1 MPDSLPGDPPGATLR
16 IAPECERSSLLAPVF
31 KRAEPMKTCPTL
43 LRSRSR
49 SRSRSRPTAHG
60 ARAVTGAALAVAMTT
75 LAAAAPGAGASAPR
89 AHSAASASHLRR
101 ARTDHRHARRA
112 TPHGPSA
119 ARAALNQR
127 RALDAYT
134 AMQRAYFLPGSGL
147 YRGSPFAPAWP
158 YSQAMA
164 ATISVAALP
173 RQHRRYQADLIA
185 RLSGLQAYSDHVDP
199 APAGYAAQ
207 ARTRAGQSNTRFND
221 DNEWIAIELLRLYHL
236 NRQRALLGAA
246 TQLFGLVTAQW
257 DQRPGVPCPGGVPW
271 QSPKLN
277 GDRNTVTDAPGAE
290 LGAQLYLTTGDTG
303 ALGWATRMYAWT
315 RGCLLHAD
323 GLYGDHIDG
332 QGQVDDTEWTYN
344 QGAMIGA
351 GVMLYRATH
360 DATYLRQAETTAR
373 AALAAF
379 GPAQLAQQPV
389 YFNAIYIRNLL
400 LLSQASGDARYQRF
414 AQSFADDA
422 WRNVR
427 DARSGL
433 FLADPGGATQLLDQA
448 SMVQVYALLAEPTRA
463 YF

>member
-49 SRSRSRPTAHG
+49 SRSRPTAHG

-89 AHSAASASHLRR
+89 AHSAAPASHLRR
-101 ARTDHRHARRA
+101 ARTHHRHARRA

-207 ARTRAGQSNTRFND
+207 ARTRAGQ
-221 DNEWIAIELLRLYHL
+221 IQHAL
-236 NRQRALLGAA
+236 QR
-246 TQLFGLVTAQW
+246 
-257 DQRPGVPCPGGVPW
+257 
-271 QSPKLN
+271 
-277 GDRNTVTDAPGAE
+277 
-290 LGAQLYLTTGDTG
+290 
-303 ALGWATRMYAWT
+303 
-315 RGCLLHAD
+315 
-323 GLYGDHIDG
+323 
-332 QGQVDDTEWTYN
+332 
-344 QGAMIGA
+344 
-351 GVMLYRATH
+351 
-360 DATYLRQAETTAR
+360 
-373 AALAAF
+373 
-379 GPAQLAQQPV
+379 
-389 YFNAIYIRNLL
+389 
-400 LLSQASGDARYQRF
+400 
-414 AQSFADDA
+414 
-422 WRNVR
+422 
-427 DARSGL
+427 
-433 FLADPGGATQLLDQA
+433 
-448 SMVQVYALLAEPTRA
+448 
-463 YF
+463 

>member
-1 MPDSLPGDPPGATLR
+1 MRSQPTELRTAGPRPGRGKADR
-16 IAPECERSSLLAPVF
+16 
-31 KRAEPMKTCPTL
+31 
-43 LRSRSR
+43 
-49 SRSRSRPTAHG
+49 
-60 ARAVTGAALAVAMTT
+60 ARAAVGAALAGSLTA
-75 LAAAAPGAGASAPR
+75 LAVLTPGAEATAPR
-89 AHSAASASHLRR
+89 GAAQAPSHRR
-101 ARTDHRHARRA
+101 PARSHHRHTHRA
-112 TPHGPSA
+112 TPQGPGA
-119 ARAALNQR
+119 TRAALNQR

-134 AMQRAYFLPGSGL
+134 AMQRAYYLPANGL
-147 YRGSPFAPAWP
+147 YRGSPFALAWP

-173 RQHRRYQADLIA
+173 RQHKRYQADLIA
-185 RLSGLQAYSDHVDP
+185 RLSGLQAYADHADP

-207 ARTRAGQSNTRFND
+207 ARARTGQSNTRFND

-236 NRQRALLGAA
+236 NHQHALLGAA

-257 DQRPGVPCPGGVPW
+257 DQRQDVLCPGGVPW
-271 QSPKLN
+271 QSLKLN

-290 LGAQLYLTTGDTG
+290 LGAQLYLTTKDAG

-315 RGCLLHAD
+315 RGCLLHAN

-332 QGQVDDTEWTYN
+332 QGQIDDTEWTYN

-360 DATYLRQAETTAR
+360 DATYLHQAQATAN

-379 GPAQLAQQPV
+379 GSAQLAQQPV

-400 LLSQASGDARYQRF
+400 LLSQASGDTRYQRF

-422 WRNVR
+422 WKNVR

-433 FLADPGGATQLLDQA
+433 FRADPGGSTQLLDQA
-448 SMVQVYALLAEPTRA
+448 SMVQVYSLLAEPLRA

>member
-1 MPDSLPGDPPGATLR
+1 MQ
-16 IAPECERSSLLAPVF
+16 
-31 KRAEPMKTCPTL
+31 
-43 LRSRSR
+43 
-49 SRSRSRPTAHG
+49 
-60 ARAVTGAALAVAMTT
+60 
-75 LAAAAPGAGASAPR
+75 
-89 AHSAASASHLRR
+89 
-101 ARTDHRHARRA
+101 HAYYVPA
-112 TPHGPSA
+112 
-119 ARAALNQR
+119 
-127 RALDAYT
+127 
-134 AMQRAYFLPGSGL
+134 SGL
-147 YRGSPFAPAWP
+147 YRGSPFALAWP

-173 RQHRRYQADLIA
+173 GQHVRYRSDLIT
-185 RLSGLQAYSDHVDP
+185 RLSGLQAYADHADP

-207 ARTRAGQSNTRFND
+207 ARASAGKPNTRFND

-236 NRQRALLGAA
+236 NHQRALLSSA

-257 DQRPGVPCPGGVPW
+257 DQRQDVPCPGGVPW
-271 QSPKLN
+271 QSLNLN

-290 LGAQLYLTTGDTG
+290 LGAQLYLSTKDAG

-332 QGQVDDTEWTYN
+332 QGQIDDTEWTYN
-344 QGAMIGA
+344 QGAMVGA

-360 DATYLRQAETTAR
+360 DATYLNEAQATAN

-414 AQSFADDA
+414 AQAFADDA
-422 WRNVR
+422 WKNVR
-427 DARSGL
+427 DARTGL
-433 FLADPGGATQLLDQA
+433 FRADPGGATQLLDQA
-448 SMVQVYALLAEPTRA
+448 SMVQVYSLLAEPTRA